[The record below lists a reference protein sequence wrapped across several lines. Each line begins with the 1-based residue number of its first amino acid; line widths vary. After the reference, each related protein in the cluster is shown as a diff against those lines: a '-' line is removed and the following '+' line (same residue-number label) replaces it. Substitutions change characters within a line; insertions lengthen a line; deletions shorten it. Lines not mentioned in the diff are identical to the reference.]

1 MNSIELMVNE
11 HKNIKRMLAVIRKYC
26 FKVLKN
32 QQLDYNDFYRIID
45 FVRNY
50 ADKHHHGKEEKILFR
65 IMMENMG
72 PVADKLIRNGMLVEH
87 DLGRLHLTQLE
98 AAIEDYEK
106 NPVTDHKLDII
117 SNAVG
122 YGALLQRHIEKE
134 DQAAYAFAARA
145 LPADKMNDVDTET
158 ENFEIQA
165 RKDGVQDHYENW
177 LRGKLAE

>member
-1 MNSIELMVNE
+1 MNGIDILMKE
-11 HKNIKRMLAVIRKYC
+11 HENILAFNGFLRKIC
-26 FKVLKN
+26 AGIVEGQEVDGAL
-32 QQLDYNDFYRIID
+32 LRECID
-45 FVRNY
+45 FGRNY

-87 DLGRLHLTQLE
+87 DLGRLHLAQLE
-98 AAIEDYEK
+98 AAIEEYEK

-122 YGALLQRHIEKE
+122 YGALLQRHIDKE

-145 LPADKMNDVDTET
+145 LPADKMNDVDKET
-158 ENFEIQA
+158 ESFENQA
-165 RKDGVQDHYENW
+165 REDGIQEHYENW
-177 LRGKLAE
+177 LRSKLG